1 MMRWIIGSSLRF
13 RYLVVAVAAAMV
25 FLGVGQLRQLP
36 VDVFPEF
43 APPRIEIQVPCLGLS
58 AAEVEALVTTPLE
71 ETLNGLPGL
80 DVLRSKSVEQ
90 LSQIQLIFD
99 RGTDLIN
106 ARQLV
111 AERLATVTPTLPTWA
126 SPPVMLQPL
135 SATSRVMKIG
145 ISSKELSTID
155 MSMIAYWKI
164 RARLLR
170 VPGVANVTIYGERI
184 KMLQVQ
190 ADPDRMRAHS
200 VSLDKV
206 MNVTADALDA
216 GLLRFSDGAVIGTG
230 GFVDTPNQ
238 RLAITHKLPIITPD
252 DLAQVPIEKRGGK
265 PLVLSDVA
273 DVVEDTWPLMG
284 DAVINDGEG
293 LMLIVEKLPWG
304 NTLDVTRGVEAAVDQ
319 MRPGL
324 PGMEIDTT
332 IFRPATFVET
342 AIHNLSRAL
351 LIGSLL
357 VILILIAF
365 LYDWRSAVV
374 SAVAI
379 PLSLLAAGY
388 VLYLRDATINT
399 MILAGLVISVG
410 VVVDDA
416 IIDVENIVRRL
427 RLYRIETGDRSFAS
441 TSRIVL
447 NSSLEVRSAIVY
459 ATLIDVVAV
468 APVFLMEG
476 LTGAFFRPLAFSYAL
491 AVLASM
497 LVALTVTPALSLI
510 LLHRASLE
518 RRQSPLVRW
527 LQRGYVAAL
536 ARIIR
541 SPRPA
546 LAAVAVIVLLGIVV
560 APRLGQSLLPDFKER
575 DFLMHW
581 VTAPGT
587 SHPEEVR
594 ITTQAS
600 KELRAIPGVRN
611 FGAHIGQALL
621 ADEPYGVD
629 FGENWISIDP
639 KVDYDRTRAAVQE
652 VVDGY
657 PGLRRDVQTY
667 LKERIR
673 EVLTGASEA
682 ITVRISGPDLHVLEE
697 KAEEVRQAIAG
708 VDGTVEEF
716 VELHKNIPQVDV
728 KVDLAKAQAYGIKPG
743 DVRRAAT
750 TLMAGEEV
758 GDIFRDGK
766 AYDIQ
771 VWSKPEVRTSLT
783 DIRNLPIDLPSGGH
797 ILLSDVA
804 DVSLQPTPNAIE
816 RESNTRK
823 IDVGANVSGRALGA
837 VVGDVEDA
845 LEQIQFPLGYS
856 YDLIG
861 ELAERQAAD
870 QRLQRFALIAGIAV
884 LLLLVMA
891 FGSWRLGLMAFLALP
906 MALVGGLLAAYLF
919 SGGIISLGSLVGFF
933 TVLGIVA
940 RNGIMLITHCQHLEQ
955 EEGET
960 FGPGLVLRAAKER
973 LAPIL
978 MTALATGLALVPL
991 VISGEIPGAE
1001 IEYPMAIVILGG
1013 LVTATLLNLFI
1024 IPALYLRLGRRRTA
1038 ATPPAPSHPTP

>member
-940 RNGIMLITHCQHLEQ
+940 RNGIMLITHCQHLER

-1038 ATPPAPSHPTP
+1038 AAPPAPSHPTP

>member
-1038 ATPPAPSHPTP
+1038 AAPPAPSHPTP

>member
-200 VSLDKV
+200 VSLNKV

-468 APVFLMEG
+468 APVLFMEG

-527 LQRGYVAAL
+527 LQRGYVAVL

-639 KVDYDRTRAAVQE
+639 KVDYDQTRAAVQE

-697 KAEEVRQAIAG
+697 KAEEVRRAIAG
-708 VDGTVEEF
+708 VEGTVEEF

-783 DIRNLPIDLPSGGH
+783 DIRNLPIDLPNGGH
-797 ILLSDVA
+797 ILLGDVA

-940 RNGIMLITHCQHLEQ
+940 RNGIMLITHCQHLER

-1038 ATPPAPSHPTP
+1038 AAPPAPSHPTP